1 MKSTR
6 EALPQPATFSDQ
18 KWQEKINHAKQIR
31 TDRQKARA
39 GKSPVFEPIRGVTPN
54 PSAD

>member
-1 MKSTR
+1 MKSKR
-6 EALPQPATFSDQ
+6 ETLSQPATFSDE

-39 GKSPVFEPIRGVTPN
+39 GKSPVFATIRGVTTN
-54 PSAD
+54 S